1 MHMKWPHGTGREAGI
16 GRTRNGKE
24 LSAFR
29 ACPWWLALRK
39 VAPRWSKRVGP
50 LKIIVEYFIYYINTV
65 AGKVIRPPVVFPV

>member
-39 VAPRWSKRVGP
+39 VTPRRSKRVGP
-50 LKIIVEYFIYYINTV
+50 LRIIVVVVVVVGGGGVEFI
-65 AGKVIRPPVVFPV
+65 VF